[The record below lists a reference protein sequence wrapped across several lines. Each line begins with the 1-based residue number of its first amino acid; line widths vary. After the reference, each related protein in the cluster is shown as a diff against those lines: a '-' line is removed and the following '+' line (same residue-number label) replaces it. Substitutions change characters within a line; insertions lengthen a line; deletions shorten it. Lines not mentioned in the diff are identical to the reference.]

1 MDRELRR
8 RIWPVFV
15 EEAREHLQQISAGV
29 LELERDAAGAPG
41 LLEALK
47 RTAHGLKG
55 SAASLGLTDLERLAH
70 ALEDALVGREKSGPL
85 EARLVEALLAA
96 LDAAEAALTR
106 GDSGAEPTIENLAE
120 LLSSLTGGTDG
131 AKGLAQ
137 AQPAPAPE
145 ADPLEQLWPVFQG
158 EALENLQRLERACA
172 GLEASGAPALGAEDA
187 DLLARVAGNLQAS
200 ASVFGLSRMGE
211 LAAEVQT
218 RFAGTARGEL
228 SSGGLEGLREPLAAL
243 AEEIR
248 ALSPASTPSGGPA
261 PASARQP
268 VAGSLAEIFL
278 GEARDSLVRME
289 RIVERLCSPFDGDRR
304 AEADEGALRAH
315 NLKGSA
321 GAVGAGE
328 IAEIASLIH
337 EQMPLLAEA
346 GVDASRAVARIAG
359 LLVDLKGALGR
370 WGESSR
376 APGKAGPAAATPPEP
391 AAAPETLSASGAKAS
406 TERTVR
412 VSVGTLESLARQIE
426 NIALARTRQERRA
439 RELQGWAASA
449 REVLGLC
456 EQALAP
462 VRLLGADEAV
472 AALDEA
478 TGQLRRLQ
486 RNLLRGAQ
494 ESLRD
499 AEQATLLST
508 VVREDLKD
516 LRMMPAASVLE
527 PLRRTVREV
536 LGRVQKRVELRIKG
550 GGVRLDRRILDELK
564 NPLLHM
570 VRNAVDHGIESPE
583 MRRALGKPETGSLEL
598 RVERR
603 GHRVA
608 LIVRDDGAGL
618 PIAKIRARAADRGV
632 ISAEAA
638 AKLSDEEVI
647 RFIFRSGFS
656 TAEAVTSL
664 SGRGVGLDVVHETIS
679 RLGGT
684 VDVWSATGQGTQ
696 FTVELPLTLAATMAV
711 VIRAGGE
718 RAAIPYESVERVL
731 LLDPKELGTIAGRA
745 SVLIDGE
752 QVPFSSL
759 ARVLGVPEGR
769 LALERGEVQP
779 ALLVSVSGQRIALA
793 VEDVLGQQEIVVH
806 ALGRQAASAPH
817 IGGAAVL
824 DDGQVV
830 VVLNSYEIVRLAQPM
845 ARVQKDNAGARRRVL
860 VADDSLTTRS
870 AMKALLEIAGY
881 QVLPV
886 GDGEEA
892 WRSLQESPCQL
903 VVSDVQMPR
912 LDGFGLT
919 RRIKGDERLRALPV
933 VLVTSL
939 DSPADRAAGLEAGAD
954 GYLVKREVER
964 GKLLELVRQ
973 LLPAG

>member
-1 MDRELRR
+1 MDRELRK

-15 EEAREHLQQISAGV
+15 EEAREHLQQISAGL
-29 LELERDAAGAPG
+29 LELERDTGGAPG
-41 LLEALK
+41 LLESLK

-55 SAASLGLTDLERLAH
+55 SAASLGLTDIERLAH
-70 ALEDALVGREKSGPL
+70 GLEDALVGREKAG
-85 EARLVEALLAA
+85 LVEAGLVEAMLAA
-96 LDAAEAALTR
+96 LDAAEAALAR
-106 GDSGAEPTIENLAE
+106 GDSGAEPTVENLAE
-120 LLSSLTGGTDG
+120 ILSSLTGGAGG
-131 AKGLAQ
+131 AEATAEAK
-137 AQPAPAPE
+137 PAPAPE
-145 ADPLEQLWPVFQG
+145 ADPLEELWPVFRG
-158 EALENLQRLERACA
+158 EALEHLQRLERAFA
-172 GLEASGAPALGAEDA
+172 ALEARGAEALGAEQA
-187 DLLARVAGNLQAS
+187 DELRRVAGNLHAS
-200 ASVFGLSRMGE
+200 ASVLGLSRMGE
-211 LAAEVQT
+211 LAADVRA
-218 RFAGTARGEL
+218 RFARTAAGEL
-228 SSGGLEGLREPLAAL
+228 SPGELEGLRGALAAL

-248 ALSPASTPSGGPA
+248 ALAPAGAPSGEPA
-261 PASARQP
+261 PARPP

-278 GEARDSLVRME
+278 GEARDSLAQME
-289 RIVERLCSPFDGDRR
+289 RIVERLCSPFEGDRR
-304 AEADEGALRAH
+304 AEADEGTLRAH

-321 GAVGAGE
+321 GAVGAAE
-328 IAEIASLIH
+328 IAEIASRIH

-359 LLVDLKGALGR
+359 LLVDLKGAIGR
-370 WGESSR
+370 YESSR
-376 APGKAGPAAATPPEP
+376 APGKARPEAAKPPQP
-391 AAAPETLSASGAKAS
+391 AAAPETASPSAPKA
-406 TERTVR
+406 TADRMVR
-412 VSVGTLESLARQIE
+412 ASVGTLESLARQIE
-426 NIALARTRQERRA
+426 NIALVRARQERRA
-439 RELQGWAASA
+439 REMQALAASA
-449 REVLGLC
+449 REVLALC
-456 EQALAP
+456 EQALTP
-462 VRLLGADEAV
+462 VRLAGAGEAV

-478 TGQLRRLQ
+478 TGRLRQLQ
-486 RNLLRGAQ
+486 RSLLRGAQ

-499 AEQATLLST
+499 AEQAALLST

-516 LRMMPAASVLE
+516 LRMMPAAMVLE
-527 PLRRTVREV
+527 PMRRTVREV
-536 LGRVQKRVELRIKG
+536 IGRVQKRVELRIKG
-550 GGVRLDRRILDELK
+550 GEVRLDRRILDELK

-570 VRNAVDHGIESPE
+570 VRNAIDHGIESPE
-583 MRRALGKPETGSLEL
+583 MRRALGKPETGILEL

-608 LIVRDDGAGL
+608 VVVRDDGAGL
-618 PIAKIRARAADRGV
+618 PVAKIRAAAIDRGV

-638 AKLSDEEVI
+638 AKLTDDEII

-656 TAEAVTSL
+656 TAEAVTSI

-679 RLGGT
+679 RLGGS
-684 VDVWSATGQGTQ
+684 VDVWSAAGKGTQ
-696 FTVELPLTLAATMAV
+696 FTLELPLTLAATMAV
-711 VIRAGGE
+711 IIRAGGE

-731 LLDPKELGTIAGRA
+731 LLEPKALGTVAGRA
-745 SVLIDGE
+745 SALVDGA
-752 QVPFSSL
+752 QLPFSSL

-779 ALLVSVSGQRIALA
+779 ALLLGVSGQRIVLA

-830 VVLNSYEIVRLAQPM
+830 AVLNSYEVVRLAQPM
-845 ARVQKDNAGARRRVL
+845 ATVQKDNGSAKRRVL

-903 VVSDVQMPR
+903 VVTDVQMPR

-919 RRIKGDERLRALPV
+919 RRIKGDERFRSVPV
-933 VLVTSL
+933 ILVTSL

-954 GYLVKREVER
+954 GYLVKREVEH

-973 LLPAG
+973 LLPAS